1 MFCVCYEL
9 TANFRKGVVESSFS
23 FRVILTIRVSSEKN
37 TILQTKAILERQK
50 ETYQRKFISC
60 AFQGFCWWLLQQGW
74 EKHTVIILLTDISD
88 DHVCF

>member
-23 FRVILTIRVSSEKN
+23 FHEILTIRVSSEKN
-37 TILQTKAILERQK
+37 TILQTS
-50 ETYQRKFISC
+50 YFRKTKGNVSEKVYIVCFP
-60 AFQGFCWWLLQQGW
+60 GFLLVAVATRLG
-74 EKHTVIILLTDISD
+74 EAHSFILLTDISD